1 MKLISRIICM
11 AIACAVLFCIPAA
24 AEEATP
30 YSSAFFISY
39 DSFID
44 VISSNT
50 FEVWFDVVGAGE
62 MLEIGAKSILIE
74 RSSDGEQW
82 TAVKSYLPA
91 AYPQMIHENT
101 GIAYDC
107 VTYTGE
113 PGYYYRAYVRCYAK
127 NSTGSG
133 VRYDYAETVYLPVP

>member
-1 MKLISRIICM
+1 MKLFFRITSLVM
-11 AIACAVLFCIPAA
+11 AFALLCCIPVSAD
-24 AEEATP
+24 EAMP
-30 YSSAFFISY
+30 CSSAYFISY

-44 VISSNT
+44 VISSDT
-50 FEVWFDVVGAGE
+50 FEVWFDVVGAGT
-62 MLEIGAKSILIE
+62 MQEIGAKSILIE

-107 VTYTGE
+107 VTYTGD

-127 NSTGSG
+127 NSSGSG
-133 VRYDYAETVYLPVP
+133 VMFDYAETVYLPVP